1 MNVPL
6 LMAVSLGLSVLATP
20 AALAQNSSTPAASA
34 PESTAEN
41 KAQQAKALITQ
52 ARAARKKGDLDR
64 TAALL
69 LRAFAI
75 DPKPVLLNNL
85 GKIYEEMGRYDL
97 AYATYKRVVDD
108 PNTSQKLRDLDK
120 ERMARI
126 YEKLTATLVLVPNTV
141 TWSQVWINSKGYP
154 MGSGIELS
162 VPSGPLMIDIFDAK
176 STVVVR
182 LDVNGPAGRRL
193 ILNTELTKGIDKRFG
208 VMSWDRANRKLK
220 QIRID
225 DVPVQ
230 ASLKKAKGVQ
240 IAPGQY
246 QVELEWVGEEATQLD
261 VDIKA
266 GMLIELKPPVKK
278 VAAAPVAPVT
288 VLAPVKP
295 ATPTPAPVVMSPPPE
310 VVTSTSD
317 TRWRLIAA
325 QVTTVALG
333 LGVGTWGYTE
343 YAAGNEELE
352 TIRSEQTGLAI
363 NAPGALSAYRE
374 WNRRNE
380 DAAAQA
386 NRGQIAMGL
395 GGLTTLAGLIWVLSL
410 DYAVPATALN
420 IDQPSLAIGG
430 EF

>member
-1 MNVPL
+1 
-6 LMAVSLGLSVLATP
+6 MAVSLGLSVLAVP
-20 AALAQNSSTPAASA
+20 AALAQNSSTPAGSA

-162 VPSGPLMIDIFDAK
+162 VPTGPLMIDIFDSK

-182 LDVNGPAGRRL
+182 IDVNGPAGRRL
-193 ILNTELTKGIDKRFG
+193 VLDHNLTKNLDQRFG

-220 QIRID
+220 AMSID
-225 DVPVQ
+225 DVAVS
-230 ASLKKAKGVQ
+230 ASLVRAKGVQ
-240 IAPGQY
+240 IAPGRY
-246 QVELEWVGEEATQLD
+246 RVGLEWVGEPQTFVD
-261 VDIKA
+261 VEVKA
-266 GMLIELKPPVKK
+266 GMLIELKPNVNTPKAAIAPVLAQSTQAPIPSQQPPSLNAQRAAPSPWLLLTSQVTIMTAGLVVGAWGYADYSTGQNDRDTLSAEQANIDTNRPESIARYRQWENQNDDATAQVNQGLVKMSLGG
-278 VAAAPVAPVT
+278 VAA
-288 VLAPVKP
+288 
-295 ATPTPAPVVMSPPPE
+295 
-310 VVTSTSD
+310 
-317 TRWRLIAA
+317 I
-325 QVTTVALG
+325 
-333 LGVGTWGYTE
+333 
-343 YAAGNEELE
+343 
-352 TIRSEQTGLAI
+352 
-363 NAPGALSAYRE
+363 GAV
-374 WNRRNE
+374 
-380 DAAAQA
+380 
-386 NRGQIAMGL
+386 
-395 GGLTTLAGLIWVLSL
+395 IWVFAVDKAANQTTISFDGHQKLS
-410 DYAVPATALN
+410 
-420 IDQPSLAIGG
+420 IGG
-430 EF
+430 TF